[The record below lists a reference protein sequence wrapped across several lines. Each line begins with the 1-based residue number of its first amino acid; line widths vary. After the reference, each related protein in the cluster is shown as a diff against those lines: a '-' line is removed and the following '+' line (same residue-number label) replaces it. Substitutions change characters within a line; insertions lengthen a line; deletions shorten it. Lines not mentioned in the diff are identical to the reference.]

1 MVAGVDHK
9 GDDQGC
15 QSFYDDE
22 DIDLG
27 EEGATLCDED
37 PDCVGFNTWVWG
49 GKAWTCPKTNLEPL
63 VATPLEKSF
72 CLYTK
77 EIEASAK

>member
-1 MVAGVDHK
+1 MDHK
-9 GDDQGC
+9 GDDLGC

-22 DIDLG
+22 DVDLG

-49 GKAWTCPKTNLEPL
+49 GKAWTCPKTKLEPV
-63 VATPLEKSF
+63 VAMPPEKAF

-77 EIEASAK
+77 DAEVSEEEP